1 MTGAEVMSVTAFKWL
16 ITLLTGGLAGAWLLY
31 DTWNLI
37 RSRGVDVT
45 DPVNADKRF
54 GYLMGI
60 AIGAVGVVG
69 VLRFHGA
76 V

>member
-16 ITLLTGGLAGAWLLY
+16 VTFLTGGLAGAWLLY

-37 RSRGVDVT
+37 RTRGMDVT

-54 GYLMGI
+54 GYVIGI
-60 AIGAVGVVG
+60 AIGAVGEVG
-69 VLRFHGA
+69 VLRFHGVA
-76 V
+76 